1 MERPILEEADAFAFE
16 GDCLYR
22 LGLFENAIQ
31 CYDKYLEKF
40 PLDSYILSNK
50 ACILKIL
57 GRTNE
62 AIQYYEKIIQIDPS
76 FIKDYIKN
84 GFNEQSINQNYIADL
99 RECIENPQ
107 YDHDWIDNYIYDLP
121 FLSQDENLDISD
133 VEFPL
138 EYLYNFEALELG
150 DYDFTKYNIE
160 DIDPTVCDDFYI
172 KKELEEL
179 QERAGS
185 DEDYLDRSDMDRSY
199 DNFKILL
206 SEKEEKIDG
215 IELFRL
221 GMYEDAID
229 YFDKQIKLNPK
240 NIDAINNKSRSFLEL
255 GNLRAS
261 LECASTA
268 IDLSPNYIP
277 ALISLGIAQFLIGQ
291 NKTAIASF
299 NKILKCDP
307 FNSAALINLELI
319 HLQIG
324 DNETAIIFARANRL
338 KKLWDKSK
346 KKAAEAQKHRDE
358 FNEKANQ
365 LYERI
370 EDSLKKCNR
379 IGEGSM
385 RDLHKEIDHLEF
397 RRQTEVLPPNRE
409 KELIGRIV
417 ALNAKFN
424 SRKDQ
429 LDKCEE
435 LRNNDELRKLL
446 DEAHVMIDQA
456 SRYNEQF
463 AEFTKQA
470 HEYHDKIITTFNS
483 ENQKSTYRNANKEIA

>member
-1 MERPILEEADAFAFE
+1 MEKPILEEANAFAFE

-22 LGLFENAIQ
+22 LSLFEDAIQ

-62 AIQYYEKIIQIDPS
+62 AMQYYEKIIQVDSS

-84 GFNEQSINQNYIADL
+84 GFNEQSTNQNDMADL

-107 YDHDWIDNYIYDLP
+107 YDHYWSDNCISDLP
-121 FLSQDENLDISD
+121 LLSQDENL

-138 EYLYNFEALELG
+138 EYPDIFEAPELG
-150 DYDFTKYNIE
+150 DYDLMKYNIE
-160 DIDPTVCDDFYI
+160 DIDPAVCDDFYI

-179 QERAGS
+179 QERVGS
-185 DEDYLDRSDMDRSY
+185 DKDYLDRSDIDRSY

-206 SEKEEKIDG
+206 SENEEKIDG

-229 YFDKQIKLNPK
+229 YFDEQIQLNPK
-240 NIDAINNKSRSFLEL
+240 NIYAINNKSRSFLEL

-291 NKTAIASF
+291 NKAAITSF

-338 KKLWDKSK
+338 KKLREESM

-358 FNEKANQ
+358 LNKKVNQ
-365 LYERI
+365 LYETI
-370 EDSLKKCNR
+370 DDSLKNCSR

-385 RDLHKEIDHLEF
+385 RDLRREIDHLEF

-417 ALNAKFN
+417 ALNDKFN
-424 SRKDQ
+424 SRKNQ

-435 LRNNDELRKLL
+435 LRNKDELRKLL
-446 DEAHVMIDQA
+446 DEAHAMIDQA
-456 SRYNEQF
+456 SRYNGQH
-463 AEFTKQA
+463 AKFTKQVR
-470 HEYHDKIITTFNS
+470 EYHDKMITIFNS
-483 ENQKSTYRNANKEIA
+483 ENQRRAQRDANKVIVKL